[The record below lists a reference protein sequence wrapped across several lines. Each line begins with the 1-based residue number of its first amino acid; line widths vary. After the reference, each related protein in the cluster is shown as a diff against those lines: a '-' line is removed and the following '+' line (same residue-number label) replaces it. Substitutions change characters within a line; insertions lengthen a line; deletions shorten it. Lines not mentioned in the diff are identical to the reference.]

1 MASDDPPVPGCARE
15 ACTRDASFR
24 LYDADRRRWT
34 PICEPHAVAVH
45 PSLEVHVLLESGYLK
60 PVELGP
66 PDGPPGEPA
75 TGRSAA
81 FREAVEELTGWS
93 VGDGR

>member
-1 MASDDPPVPGCARE
+1 MASDDAVGCRRAGCDRP
-15 ACTRDASFR
+15 ASFR
-24 LYDADRRRWT
+24 LYEVDERRWE

-45 PSLEVHVLLESGYLK
+45 PSLEIHALLESGYLK

-81 FREAVEELTGWS
+81 FREEVEALLGWS
-93 VGDGR
+93 R